1 MNHLCVSVVVAQS
14 VSIHNDAL
22 HDQSNIAKP
31 NQPLVFTCVT
41 RGSGILEWK
50 SNEYIGTGSVL
61 QLLSINCVGR
71 NVSSSN
77 NLAVGT
83 CKNVAFDDGTEIIES
98 ELYIVASLWFPVSTI
113 TCRNNGVGTSEEISF
128 NTTGKE

>member
-1 MNHLCVSVVVAQS
+1 MAQS

-22 HDQSNIAKP
+22 HDQNNVAKP
-31 NQPLVFTCVT
+31 NQPLVFMCVT

-50 SNEYIGTGSVL
+50 SNEYIGTGNVL
-61 QLLSINCVGR
+61 QLLSINCIGR
-71 NVSSSN
+71 NVSNSN

-83 CKNVAFDDGTEIIES
+83 CKSVTFDNGTEVIES
-98 ELYIVASLWFPVSTI
+98 ELYIVASLRFPVSTI